1 MGIPRDG
8 IPIHI
13 GIPIVIHVSYVAVV
27 VATNTDVLC
36 EVLTI
41 CAVWRENARRL
52 RKHRALLCCRGD
64 CCH

>member
-13 GIPIVIHVSYVAVV
+13 GIPILIHVSYVAVV

-41 CAVWRENARRL
+41 CAL
-52 RKHRALLCCRGD
+52 RCLERKRATPAQASRTVVLSW
-64 CCH
+64 